1 MTITVINM
9 RVLLLLACATLVHS
23 ADFSQQFEHIKKT
36 ATPAQLYAILYD
48 LPKGGDLHHHFTL
61 SHRPADLLK
70 AAISL
75 PNNRYFTRVRF
86 ANCEDSSDTLLFR
99 TIQRSTYNALSDCQ
113 KQEFQPLDSLTSKQR
128 DDWTSALILDKPGEG
143 RNEFFEVIVRR
154 LAEPS
159 HDPELTAALLERML
173 QRYSREGLIYLESQA
188 HPFGFVDSEGKP
200 VPLDAG
206 AEAFRQVLAKPEVK
220 RLNIDVRFLVTGIR
234 FAPDAEE
241 HLADVYEFVDHHRD
255 LWVGVNLA
263 GREDNGKGQPL
274 RFLDTFRKLR
284 RQYSGIHLSI
294 HGGEL
299 DNPGPQVRQTLL
311 LGAERIGHGL
321 NLITDPD
328 GMLLMRNG
336 PYLVETS
343 LISNRLLEYTPD
355 LAQHPF
361 IEYLRFGIPVCL
373 NTDDSG
379 VWDSNLTD
387 EYFTAVTTF
396 KLTWDEVV
404 QLGRNS
410 LKYSFLDPTHKARLL
425 SEYDKRVHDFESRYS
440 NASWVDRAAKVH
452 PEVSGYAQRTL
463 GIGR

>member
-1 MTITVINM
+1 M
-9 RVLLLLACATLVHS
+9 RALLVLTLASASLGHT
-23 ADFSQQFEHIKKT
+23 ADFGPQFERIKSQ
-36 ATPAQLYAILYD
+36 ATPAQLYAFLYD

-61 SHRPADLLK
+61 SSRPADILK
-70 AAISL
+70 AATSL
-75 PNNRYFTRVRF
+75 KNNRYYTRVRF
-86 ANCEDSSDTLLFR
+86 ANCEDPIDTLQFR
-99 TIQRSTYNALSDCQ
+99 TIQQSTWNALPDCL
-113 KQEFQPLDSLTSKQR
+113 KQEFAALDALTDKQR
-128 DDWTSALILDKPGEG
+128 DDWTSSLILDKPGEG

-159 HDPELTAALLERML
+159 HDPELSAALLERML
-173 QRYSREGLIYLESQA
+173 QRYSKEGLVYLETQGA
-188 HPFGFVDSEGKP
+188 PLGFVDPAGKP
-200 VPLDAG
+200 TPLDTG
-206 AEAFRQVLAKPEVK
+206 ANAFRETLNKPEVK
-220 RLNIDVRFLVTGIR
+220 RLGIETRFLVTGIR
-234 FAPDAEE
+234 FAPTAEE
-241 HLADVYEFVDHHRD
+241 TLKRIYEFIDHNRD

-263 GREDNGKGQPL
+263 GREDNGKGYPL

-299 DNPGPQVRQTLL
+299 DNPGPEVRQTLL

-336 PYLVETS
+336 PYMVETS
-343 LISNRLLEYTPD
+343 LVSNRLLEYTPD
-355 LAQHPF
+355 PIAHPF

-379 VWDSNLTD
+379 VWDSNMTD
-387 EYFTAVTTF
+387 EYFSAVTTF

-410 LKYSFLDPTHKARLL
+410 LKYSFLDAVNKARLL
-425 SEYDKRVHDFESRYS
+425 SRYERRVGDFESRYS
-440 NASWVDRAAKVH
+440 DGNWQGYVRRVQ
-452 PEVSGYAQRTL
+452 PEVSGYAQRSF
-463 GIGR
+463 GIH

>member
-1 MTITVINM
+1 M
-9 RVLLLLACATLVHS
+9 RATLILLACAALARA
-23 ADFSQQFEHIKKT
+23 ADFGPQFEQIKQA
-36 ATPAQLYAILYD
+36 ATPAQLYAFLYD
-48 LPKGGDLHHHFTL
+48 MPKGGDLHHHFTL
-61 SHRPADLLK
+61 SHRPADILK
-70 AAISL
+70 AATSL
-75 PNNRYFTRVRF
+75 KNNRYYTRVRF
-86 ANCEDSSDTLLFR
+86 ASCDEDQNDTLLFR
-99 TIQRSTYNALSDCQ
+99 TIQQSTFAALPDCV
-113 KQEFQPLDSLTSKQR
+113 KQEFAPLDALTSKQR

-154 LAEPS
+154 LADPS
-159 HDPELTAALLERML
+159 HDPELSAALFERML
-173 QRYSREGLIYLESQA
+173 ERYSHEGLLYLESQA
-188 HPFGFVDSEGKP
+188 SPLGFVDTTGKP
-200 VPLDAG
+200 FPLTQG
-206 AEAFRQVLAKPEVK
+206 ADTFRRVLAKPEVK
-220 RLNIDVRFLVTGIR
+220 RLGIDVRFLVTGIR
-234 FAPDAEE
+234 FAPNAEDTLT
-241 HLADVYEFVDHHRD
+241 HIYDFIDHNRD

-274 RFLDTFRKLR
+274 RFLETFRKLR
-284 RQYSGIHLSI
+284 RQYSGIHMSI
-294 HGGEL
+294 HGGEV

-336 PYLVETS
+336 PYLVENA

-355 LAQHPF
+355 LMQHPF

-396 KLTWDEVV
+396 KLTWNEVV

-410 LKYSFLDPTHKARLL
+410 LKHSFLDPPSKARVLKEFERRL
-425 SEYDKRVHDFESRYS
+425 REVEARYAGDAWPAQVQRV
-440 NASWVDRAAKVH
+440 K
-452 PEVSGYAQRTL
+452 PEVSGYAQRSL
-463 GIGR
+463 SVPPEGPN